1 MGYGYLY
8 GELKKSDSATY
19 CEVTVLQEVKSSLIF
34 SEKNKLIILI
44 FVLFFRQKI
53 FSQTMSKPAFFKY
66 LCLAFAFSGCLHAQN
81 CDNLDFARGNF
92 NGWTGKSWIY
102 TVYPDW
108 YTNTLPVTG
117 TANGR
122 FAIMKDTTAYDV
134 NTGDALKIIP
144 KGYKYVARLGND
156 ASGCNRQ
163 SLSYKINVDQQNAL
177 LVWRFAVIMEDPH

>member
-19 CEVTVLQEVKSSLIF
+19 CEVTVLQEVKSSLFF
-34 SEKNKLIILI
+34 SKKNKLIILI

-108 YTNTLPVTG
+108 STNTLPVTG
-117 TANGR
+117 TATGR
-122 FAIMKDTTAYDV
+122 LPDAHRRSPATPPGATRPDGAEDTPQA
-134 NTGDALKIIP
+134 K
-144 KGYKYVARLGND
+144 ARAGGSARGSRD
-156 ASGCNRQ
+156 R
-163 SLSYKINVDQQNAL
+163 
-177 LVWRFAVIMEDPH
+177 